1 MKSGSEMEVKSGHG
15 LTEQENRRK
24 RTVRSRIIYTVTI
37 VGAVVILANLLIFL
51 RPLLLPVVLG
61 ILSAYLCQPMLNF
74 MYRNGLPRW
83 ASVLILLGGFMLIV
97 FMLARYVVDLVPDD
111 MERLQYRVSIQDNIN
126 DRYQYYMG
134 LEDSGEGNVIYSI
147 VGPELDPLMDSA
159 NQWLHLTPAEA
170 EIVSNLLEESGPS
183 EFERLREAFE
193 SQKERRLYTDPDVFV
208 SERILEDDL
217 TDEADM
223 AAKDDESSLILST
236 LNVLSIWLV
245 MPVMFLFFLMDT
257 GQIRKGFVALVPNNY
272 FEMSLTVLNNVDR
285 AIGNYL
291 RGTLI
296 ETLLMTVTVWV
307 LLVLIGFDIRIAFI
321 LALLSGIANIIPI
334 FGMFIGIGVCVIYA
348 LIAEDISSILPF
360 VTVENLVIWTVIM
373 HIIAQAIDNAVYKPF
388 ILGRAVSLHPII
400 VFLGAIAGS
409 MLFGFIGLLFAI
421 PAIVVFKEIF
431 STFFKEMKA
440 YFLIY

>member
-1 MKSGSEMEVKSGHG
+1 MEKRSDMDVVSGSG
-15 LTEQENRRK
+15 LSDQESRRK
-24 RTVRSRIIYTVTI
+24 RTVRSRIIYTITI
-37 VGAVVILANLLIFL
+37 VGALIIIINLLIFL

-61 ILSAYLCQPMLNF
+61 ILAAYLCQPLLNLL
-74 MYRNGLPRW
+74 YRNGLPRGV
-83 ASVLILLGGFMLIV
+83 SVMILLGGFLLTI
-97 FMLARYVVDLVPDD
+97 FMLARYVVDLIPDE
-111 MERLQYRVSIQDNIN
+111 MEQLQYKVSVQENIN

-134 LEDSGEGNVIYSI
+134 LSEDEDGNIIYSI
-147 VGPELDPLMDSA
+147 FGPELDPLMDSA
-159 NQWLHLTPAEA
+159 NQWLQLSPAE
-170 EIVSNLLEESGPS
+170 S
-183 EFERLREAFE
+183 EFMAQFLDESSPQDYERLREAYAN
-193 SQKERRLYTDPDVFV
+193 QQTRTLYTEPDVLV
-208 SERILEDDL
+208 SDRALEISRDDQL
-217 TDEADM
+217 AETEG
-223 AAKDDESSLILST
+223 ESSLILST

-245 MPVMFLFFLMDT
+245 MPVMFLFFLMDN
-257 GQIRKGFVALVPNNY
+257 GQIRKGFIALVPNNY

-296 ETLLMTVTVWV
+296 ETLLMTLTVWI
-307 LLVLIGFDIRIAFI
+307 LLVLIGFDIRIAFF

-348 LIAEDISSILPF
+348 LIAEDVSSILPF
-360 VTVENLVIWTVIM
+360 VNLENLVIWTVIA
-373 HIIAQAIDNAVYKPF
+373 HIIAQAVDNAVFKPF
-388 ILGRAVSLHPII
+388 ILGRAVALHPIT

-431 STFFKEMKA
+431 TTFFKEMKA

>member
-1 MKSGSEMEVKSGHG
+1 MEKRSDMDVVSGSG
-15 LTEQENRRK
+15 LSDQESRRK
-24 RTVRSRIIYTVTI
+24 RTVRSRIIYTITI
-37 VGAVVILANLLIFL
+37 AGALIIIINLLIFL

-61 ILSAYLCQPMLNF
+61 ILAAYLCQPLLNLL
-74 MYRNGLPRW
+74 YRNGLPRGV
-83 ASVLILLGGFMLIV
+83 SVMILLGGFLLTI
-97 FMLARYVVDLVPDD
+97 FMLARYVVDLIPDE
-111 MERLQYRVSIQDNIN
+111 MEQLQYKVSVQENIN

-134 LEDSGEGNVIYSI
+134 LSEDEDGNIIYSI
-147 VGPELDPLMDSA
+147 FGPELDPLMDSA
-159 NQWLHLTPAEA
+159 NQWLQLSPVE
-170 EIVSNLLEESGPS
+170 S
-183 EFERLREAFE
+183 EFMAQFLNESRPQDYERLREAYAN
-193 SQKERRLYTDPDVFV
+193 QQTRTLYTEPDVLV
-208 SERILEDDL
+208 SDRALEISRDDQL
-217 TDEADM
+217 AETEG
-223 AAKDDESSLILST
+223 ESSLILST

-245 MPVMFLFFLMDT
+245 MPVMFLFFLMDN
-257 GQIRKGFVALVPNNY
+257 GQIRKGFIALVPNNY

-296 ETLLMTVTVWV
+296 ETLLMTLTVWI
-307 LLVLIGFDIRIAFI
+307 LLVLIGFDIRIAFF

-348 LIAEDISSILPF
+348 LIAEDVSSILPF
-360 VTVENLVIWTVIM
+360 VNLENLVIWTVIA
-373 HIIAQAIDNAVYKPF
+373 HIIAQAVDNAVFKPF
-388 ILGRAVSLHPII
+388 ILGRAVALHPIT

-431 STFFKEMKA
+431 TTFFKEMKA

>member
-1 MKSGSEMEVKSGHG
+1 MKREVKTKANPGHG
-15 LTEQENRRK
+15 LTDQEMRRK
-24 RTVRSRIIYTVTI
+24 RTVRSRIIYTVAI
-37 VGAVVILANLLIFL
+37 VGAVVILVNLLIFL
-51 RPLLLPVVLG
+51 RPLLLPVMLG
-61 ILSAYLCQPMLNF
+61 ILSAYLCQPLLNF

-134 LEDSGEGNVIYSI
+134 LDEDESGNMIYSV

-159 NQWLHLTPAEA
+159 NQWLHLSPSEA
-170 EIVSNLLEESGPS
+170 EMIRNFLEESDPS
-183 EFERLREAFE
+183 EYERLREAFE
-193 SQKERRLYTDPDVFV
+193 NQKERKLYTEPDIFI
-208 SERILEDDL
+208 SERILEDGVN
-217 TDEADM
+217 DERDM
-223 AAKDDESSLILST
+223 NGDESSLILST

-296 ETLLMTVTVWV
+296 ETILMTVTIWI

-321 LALLSGIANIIPI
+321 LSLISGVANIIPI
-334 FGMFIGIGVCVIYA
+334 FGMFIGIGVCVAYA
-348 LIAEDISSILPF
+348 LIAEDISAILPF
-360 VTVENLVIWTVIM
+360 VTVENLVVWTIIM

-421 PAIVVFKEIF
+421 PAIVIFKEIF
-431 STFFKEMKA
+431 STFFREMKA

>member
-1 MKSGSEMEVKSGHG
+1 MEIRPDMDVAPVSGMSD
-15 LTEQENRRK
+15 QESRRK
-24 RTVRSRIIYTVTI
+24 RTVRSRIIYSITI
-37 VGAVVILANLLIFL
+37 VGALVIIVNLLIFL

-61 ILSAYLCQPMLNF
+61 ILAAYLCQPLLNLL
-74 MYRNGLPRW
+74 YRNGVPRGI
-83 ASVLILLGGFMLIV
+83 SVMILLGGFLLTV
-97 FMLARYVVDLVPDD
+97 FMLARYVVDLIPDD
-111 MERLQYRVSIQDNIN
+111 MEQLQYKVSVQENIN

-134 LEDSGEGNVIYSI
+134 LSEEEEGNFIYSI
-147 VGPELDPLMDSA
+147 FGPELDPLMDSA
-159 NQWLHLTPAEA
+159 NQWLQLTPAEQ
-170 EIVSNLLEESGPS
+170 EMMSQFLDNYGSD
-183 EFERLREAFE
+183 EFERLRDAFAN
-193 SQKERRLYTDPDVFV
+193 QQTRTLYTDPDVLV
-208 SERILEDDL
+208 SERLLEISQDDKL
-217 TDEADM
+217 AETQDEG
-223 AAKDDESSLILST
+223 ESSLILST

-296 ETLLMTVTVWV
+296 ETLLMTLTVWV
-307 LLVLIGFDIRIAFI
+307 LLVLIGFDIRIAFF
-321 LALLSGIANIIPI
+321 LSLLSGIANIIPI

-348 LIAEDISSILPF
+348 LIAEDVSSILPF
-360 VTVENLVIWTVIM
+360 INLENLVIWTVIA
-373 HIIAQAIDNAVYKPF
+373 HIIAQAIDNAVFKPF
-388 ILGRAVSLHPII
+388 ILGRAVALHPIT

-409 MLFGFIGLLFAI
+409 MLFGFVGLLFAI